1 MSNIRSRPPA
11 AAAPIRLSD
20 SDTSTKLVLNLLTT
34 AEACGA
40 DVIATE
46 CPTCHTGLE
55 MHQVRAEKV
64 FGRKTTVKI
73 LYFTQLLGMALGLS
87 ARKVGVHENFSEFLQ
102 ISCAREG
109 SADDRGVRHPASTIS
124 RRASMR

>member
-1 MSNIRSRPPA
+1 HFMDDLLA
-11 AAAPIRLSD
+11 AAGAENVEYPLKTACCGGAHTLSD

-40 DVIATE
+40 EVIATE

-64 FGRKTTVKI
+64 FGRKTSVKI

-87 ARKVGVHENFSEFLQ
+87 ARKVGVHENLSDSSDLLR
-102 ISCAREG
+102 ARG
-109 SADDRGVRHPASTIS
+109 LG
-124 RRASMR
+124 